1 MVDDSTSFA
10 SDIEMPST
18 REWRGDEYTSC
29 LTIMVYCPFWYDT
42 EGTIS
47 TLVVPSEIYE
57 CLMDGLFGRLNPIL
71 RDWEDTEIVFPG
83 SESLG
88 VEF

>member
-18 REWRGDEYTSC
+18 RKWCRDEYTSR
-29 LTIMVYCPFWYDT
+29 LAIMVYRPLWYDT

-47 TLVVPSEIYE
+47 ALVVPREVYE
-57 CLMDGLFGRLNPIL
+57 CLVDRLL
-71 RDWEDTEIVFPG
+71 WWYYA
-83 SESLG
+83 
-88 VEF
+88 